1 MKKKYHI
8 EGIDCANCAA
18 KVEKKMNGLPDV
30 SVTLT
35 FATSQ
40 LLVEAENPDEVLTK
54 LREIA
59 DKMEPGT
66 VIEEISKAKKH
77 SGKKKTHHHH
87 DDEDSCDDDCC
98 CHGEHE
104 EHEHHHH
111 HHDDEDFCDGDCCC
125 HGEHEGHEHH
135 HHKHLDGVTKKKY
148 RIEGI
153 ECPNC
158 AAKVERKMNE
168 LPDVAVTLTFAT
180 SQLLVEAKNPD
191 EVLPKLREIA
201 DKMEPGTVIE
211 EYSSE
216 KKDIG

>member
-18 KVEKKMNGLPDV
+18 KVEKKMNDLPDV

-40 LLVEAENPDEVLTK
+40 LLVEAENPDEVLPK

-104 EHEHHHH
+104 EHEHHHR
-111 HHDDEDFCDGDCCC
+111 HHDDGGGAHVPHALRDSNSRHHNYLHRHGDGEFSFFHCVSLPL
-125 HGEHEGHEHH
+125 
-135 HHKHLDGVTKKKY
+135 KSLLSQ
-148 RIEGI
+148 
-153 ECPNC
+153 CP
-158 AAKVERKMNE
+158 V
-168 LPDVAVTLTFAT
+168 P
-180 SQLLVEAKNPD
+180 SYLLS
-191 EVLPKLREIA
+191 L
-201 DKMEPGTVIE
+201 
-211 EYSSE
+211 
-216 KKDIG
+216 